1 MQVWA
6 PACGGLVHAV
16 HLIPFPARTNSPH
29 TRFTRC
35 ATCLYAHIPTTS
47 TQYAIFRTQGAITGA
62 AVAGMLAADRGM
74 MVPVTVA
81 SFVMLGGMANA
92 VMLPGQPTAF
102 IVIDLAGYLPMGWLG
117 WQLAMHLRPV
127 GR

>member
-1 MQVWA
+1 
-6 PACGGLVHAV
+6 
-16 HLIPFPARTNSPH
+16 
-29 TRFTRC
+29 
-35 ATCLYAHIPTTS
+35 
-47 TQYAIFRTQGAITGA
+47 
-62 AVAGMLAADRGM
+62 
-74 MVPVTVA
+74 VPVAVA

>member
-1 MQVWA
+1 M
-6 PACGGLVHAV
+6 
-16 HLIPFPARTNSPH
+16 
-29 TRFTRC
+29 
-35 ATCLYAHIPTTS
+35 PTTS
-47 TQYAIFRTQGAITGA
+47 TQYAICRTQGAITGA
-62 AVAGMLAADRGM
+62 AVAGVLAADRGM
-74 MVPVTVA
+74 MVPVAVA